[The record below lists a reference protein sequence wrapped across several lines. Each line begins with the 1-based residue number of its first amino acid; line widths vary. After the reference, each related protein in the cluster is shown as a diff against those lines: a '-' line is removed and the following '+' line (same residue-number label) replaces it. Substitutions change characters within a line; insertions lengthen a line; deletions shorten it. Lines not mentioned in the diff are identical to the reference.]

1 MKRTKSLPPPIFGD
15 ETPKMGKQKKRLF
28 PVTGKVKFTVVDFV
42 PANRG
47 GSIDL
52 CVNAPK
58 KRLNASKCTYAQA
71 LICALSK
78 SKGKFCYLGAVFT
91 ARSVGVTAFLPQ
103 GLRFQRTIACAYLS
117 EPSAVSSPEESFV
130 CSECVASSVVS
141 EGVSD
146 CSIGVNPTTS
156 PTGNVKA
163 IP

>member
-1 MKRTKSLPPPIFGD
+1 MSKYVIFCRRRLPKAIFYGKFCFETHKKPTPPFLGMKPP
-15 ETPKMGKQKKRLF
+15 KW
-28 PVTGKVKFTVVDFV
+28 
-42 PANRG
+42 G
-47 GSIDL
+47 GRSIDL

-91 ARSVGVTAFLPQ
+91 ARSVGVTALLPQ

-141 EGVSD
+141 AGVSD